1 MYSIFLGLAFL
12 NEFRP
17 YFRKYI
23 SNSLD
28 NHEYFFLNAL
38 IIIFI
43 ISFYI
48 LYLLLNKKTTFSKFI
63 SNIYSLS
70 YTEISCVFIL
80 ALLAVVTGLLIFEL
94 DKNYNTPLIN
104 SVFLR
109 AMSSISLIFI
119 GIFIFKE
126 NYKIHQFIGIFLII
140 LGIYLTSQK
149 NLSIFGL

>member
-70 YTEISCVFIL
+70 YTEITCVFIL

-109 AMSSISLIFI
+109 AISSISLIFI

>member
-1 MYSIFLGLAFL
+1 MLF
-12 NEFRP
+12 
-17 YFRKYI
+17 
-23 SNSLD
+23 
-28 NHEYFFLNAL
+28 
-38 IIIFI
+38 
-43 ISFYI
+43 
-48 LYLLLNKKTTFSKFI
+48 NKKTTFSKFI
-63 SNIYSLS
+63 SNIYSLT

>member
-23 SNSLD
+23 SNSLE

-70 YTEISCVFIL
+70 YTEIICVFIL

-109 AMSSISLIFI
+109 AISSISLIFI
-119 GIFIFKE
+119 GIFIFNE

-140 LGIYLTSQK
+140 FGIYLTSQK
-149 NLSIFGL
+149 NLSIFSL